1 MPGVWKEIDDAG
13 RSGYCWYCHEWKSSS
28 RVFQI
33 WEGVGIDERDEYE
46 DGICPECGEKLDE
59 DYHCRVCGESD
70 GLLEYTP
77 YGENM
82 PRLYCP
88 WCLVETAY
96 GDFLK
101 KLDPILTHYPG
112 DNDPMCENFQ
122 EVEDYVKEVI
132 LEIYS
137 MEIKE
142 LMQVLQELKA
152 EIEELKADI
161 QELKDFQDYE
171 ENTGEIV
178 IYPPDDYH

>member
-96 GDFLK
+96 NDFLK
-101 KLDPILTHYPG
+101 KLEPILMHYPG
-112 DNDPMCENFQ
+112 DVDPICKNFQ
-122 EVEDYVKEVI
+122 DVEDYVKEVI

-137 MEIKE
+137 
-142 LMQVLQELKA
+142 
-152 EIEELKADI
+152 
-161 QELKDFQDYE
+161 KDFQDYE

>member
-46 DGICPECGEKLDE
+46 DGICPECGEKLDD

-88 WCLVETAY
+88 WCFVGCY
-96 GDFLK
+96 S
-101 KLDPILTHYPG
+101 
-112 DNDPMCENFQ
+112 C
-122 EVEDYVKEVI
+122 
-132 LEIYS
+132 IYS
-137 MEIKE
+137 TWLIWFFLFFYFVFKFKEI
-142 LMQVLQELKA
+142 
-152 EIEELKADI
+152 
-161 QELKDFQDYE
+161 
-171 ENTGEIV
+171 
-178 IYPPDDYH
+178 